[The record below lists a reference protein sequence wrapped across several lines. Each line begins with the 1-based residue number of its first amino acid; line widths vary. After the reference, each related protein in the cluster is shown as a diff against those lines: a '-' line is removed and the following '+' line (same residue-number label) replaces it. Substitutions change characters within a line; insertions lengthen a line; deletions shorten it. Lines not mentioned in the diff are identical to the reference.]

1 MHTPHNKL
9 LKFMQKNM
17 EVAQQMMREAEG
29 MLDDIDLPDEQRQV
43 VVQIQA
49 DIKSGKITPQEAIQ
63 RANEMIK
70 DAGKNQPPKV

>member
-1 MHTPHNKL
+1 
-9 LKFMQKNM
+9 MQKNM

-29 MLDDIDLPDEQRQV
+29 MLDDMDLPEEQRQI